1 MITPMTM
8 LIMAP
13 ASRCVPLEACAEALC
28 KVVGLDAEC
37 PGSVTVTALTWEG
50 SDLGMSVNAMTM
62 LISDQAYPE
71 VVAFGN
77 TAVVV
82 DDDGPG
88 L

>member
-37 PGSVTVTALTWEG
+37 PGSVTVTALTCEG
-50 SDLGMSVNAMTM
+50 PDLDMSVNAMPM
-62 LISDQAYPE
+62 LLSE
-71 VVAFGN
+71 G
-77 TAVVV
+77 
-82 DDDGPG
+82 
-88 L
+88 